1 MKKRQVISTFEAQ
14 ELQNQINHC
23 KHERAR
29 KLLESRLRKTYMES
43 FVDLDKK
50 EATVLCMENHLSD
63 KSKEHLQY
71 DIIDYIIREYQI
83 DISNIKVYT
92 QAVFSAALESG
103 TPFPKSSIIKPE
115 IVGDSDEMPITLV
128 NDRPEAQSNPDIRER
143 VDSFL
148 DLKDN
153 TLQKLGFEVI
163 SESGYIEAGNI
174 VIVVETK

>member
-1 MKKRQVISTFEAQ
+1 MQEPEWIEISNNEFMESANSQTNYIRVIWSGVF
-14 ELQNQINHC
+14 LGDV
-23 KHERAR
+23 RAR
-29 KLLESRLRKTYMES
+29 KR
-43 FVDLDKK
+43 
-50 EATVLCMENHLSD
+50 MENHLSD